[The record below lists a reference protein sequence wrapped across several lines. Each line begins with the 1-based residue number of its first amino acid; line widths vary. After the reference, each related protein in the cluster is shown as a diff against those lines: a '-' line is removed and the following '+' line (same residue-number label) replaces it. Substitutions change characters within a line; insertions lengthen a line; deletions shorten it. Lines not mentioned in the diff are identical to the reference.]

1 MAKKVQI
8 KIELTKD
15 QVDFLNRLDLE
26 QKDIDGLVL
35 TNVPDATFSDLLKN
49 SNLSKLAKAKLV
61 TIENVGL
68 ENVDLDFGKRQE
80 TVAEFDPE
88 QKYLTV
94 PDTSKRLDI
103 STKSIYRW
111 FLEGKLTKT
120 KFMGKILVLESEIIE
135 IEKNQEILRSITE

>member
-1 MAKKVQI
+1 MGVWS
-8 KIELTKD
+8 L
-15 QVDFLNRLDLE
+15 
-26 QKDIDGLVL
+26 
-35 TNVPDATFSDLLKN
+35 
-49 SNLSKLAKAKLV
+49 
-61 TIENVGL
+61 
-68 ENVDLDFGKRQE
+68 DLDFGKRQE
-80 TVAEFDPE
+80 TVAEFDPD